1 MSEVTEKDRA
11 DYQAALRSTNGHK
24 LQIGRA
30 SIALEGAVAVN
41 EIENLDLVQ
50 TSLTLFED
58 QLKKIETILDREAG
72 NPACPEYFI
81 LDLTNYVLEKGTV
94 ASKVKKLIKLN
105 EKPAEV
111 PKTPALDVSG
121 IGDAISASLN
131 KLNFRQP
138 ISNSDLPKF
147 YGDAAEYVPFIECFN
162 YLIENDESIPD
173 AMKAQYLKRC
183 LPEKTLKGEPNSAY
197 QIVRLLVPN
206 AENYALMRAKLEER
220 FKVNYVNKVTYLT
233 NLRKLN
239 TWKMCN

>member
-1 MSEVTEKDRA
+1 MAEITQKDRS
-11 DYQAALRSTNGHK
+11 DYQTALRSTNGHK

-72 NPACPEYFI
+72 NPACPEDFI

-94 ASKVKKLIKLN
+94 ASKVKKLIKLM

-131 KLNFRQP
+131 KLIFR
-138 ISNSDLPKF
+138 
-147 YGDAAEYVPFIECFN
+147 
-162 YLIENDESIPD
+162 
-173 AMKAQYLKRC
+173 
-183 LPEKTLKGEPNSAY
+183 
-197 QIVRLLVPN
+197 
-206 AENYALMRAKLEER
+206 
-220 FKVNYVNKVTYLT
+220 
-233 NLRKLN
+233 
-239 TWKMCN
+239 